1 MSKEP
6 RAKSQDILQ
15 WIGKAKI
22 FSLCCLLF
30 VLCSLLVACEPD
42 TTCYQE
48 LGASVQIIFS
58 GDSVTATGDTVR
70 YAQWD
75 SLAVVGVGNNVGMQ
89 GNNVKGIGLELRPDT
104 CLTMY
109 LMLYHNQI
117 DTLFIQ
123 HTPRQQFVSMA
134 CGCVVYHTI
143 TAAWSS
149 DPRVDSVSIINAH
162 VEAVAEDHLCIYL
175 HE

>member
-22 FSLCCLLF
+22 FNFCCLLF
-30 VLCSLLVACEPD
+30 VLCSIFIACEPD

-48 LGASVQIIFS
+48 LGASVQSIFS
-58 GDSVTATGDTVR
+58 GDSVTATGDTVH

-75 SLAVVGVGNNVGMQ
+75 SLVVVGVGSDVGLK
-89 GNNVKGIGLELRPDT
+89 GKNLKGIGLELRPDT
-104 CLTMY
+104 TLTQF
-109 LMLYHNQI
+109 LVQYHIQV
-117 DTLFIQ
+117 DTLSIE
-123 HTPRQQFVSMA
+123 HTPRLQYISAA
-134 CGCVVYHTI
+134 CGCAIYHTI
-143 TAAWSS
+143 LRAWSS
-149 DPRVDSVSIINAH
+149 DSRVDSVSIINAS
-162 VEAVAEDHLCIYL
+162 VEALAQDNLCIYM